1 MSGSV
6 RPADAGVRFLRSRGG
21 ANFRVGTAEDFRMPF
36 GYNRRDAA
44 VGAAWTVGVFVAVF
58 IAWTYFVSW
67 IGAQS

>member
-1 MSGSV
+1 
-6 RPADAGVRFLRSRGG
+6 
-21 ANFRVGTAEDFRMPF
+21 MPF

-44 VGAAWTVGVFVAVF
+44 VGAAWTVGVFVAVY